1 MNRLDE
7 LKEEASQLRSAE
19 DALYRALDAFQGICW
34 PDGIQEPHHVEM
46 EMEETL
52 AEVMNRMQ
60 EIEDKV
66 SRI

>member
-46 EMEETL
+46 EMEEALTQ
-52 AEVMNRMQ
+52 VTNRI
-60 EIEDKV
+60 EKIEDKV